1 MRQANSSQAQ
11 SRVLHNFRFPTL
23 RRLVMIMI
31 IDIIKKRHAIALPIT
46 GSQNQPVAD
55 HQDPVEQ
62 EQCFN
67 FRLLPGGQSSQN
79 QPIKILQINSAYQVL
94 DSVRKEQCLNLHLL
108 PGGQSSQ
115 NQPIKIL
122 QINSAY
128 QVLDSV
134 RKEQC
139 LNLHLLPGGQSSQN
153 QPIKILQIPSA

>member
-31 IDIIKKRHAIALPIT
+31 IDIIKKRHAITLPIT

-79 QPIKILQINSAYQVL
+79 QPIKILQINSAYHVRSSRFGQTGVVFEL
-94 DSVRKEQCLNLHLL
+94 ASVARR
-108 PGGQSSQ
+108 
-115 NQPIKIL
+115 PIKL
-122 QINSAY
+122 ESAN
-128 QVLDSV
+128 QDTPNNQRV
-134 RKEQC
+134 
-139 LNLHLLPGGQSSQN
+139 SSEV
-153 QPIKILQIPSA
+153 